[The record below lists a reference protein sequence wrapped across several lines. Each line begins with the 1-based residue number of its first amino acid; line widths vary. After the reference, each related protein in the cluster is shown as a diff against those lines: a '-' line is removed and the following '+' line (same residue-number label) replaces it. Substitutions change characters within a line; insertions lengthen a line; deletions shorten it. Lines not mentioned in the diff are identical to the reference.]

1 MPSSA
6 GISGGSSSPNGRWEP
21 RYKIMAPTPISAIT
35 TTPPTIPPTMAATG
49 AGLSVGSGP
58 GVAVFAEPV
67 AVPLRGV
74 IAKDSIVDKLAF

>member
-6 GISGGSSSPNGRWEP
+6 GTSGGSSSPNGRWEP
-21 RYKIMAPTPISAIT
+21 RYKIMAPTPIRAIT

-49 AGLSVGSGP
+49 GLSVRSGP

-67 AVPLRGV
+67 AVPLRDV